1 MGRSS
6 AMMYAYAFVV
16 KVFQMTADQHEGL
29 KEAAVAEVSNTAI
42 MQMSGSGQRNE
53 CVV

>member
-6 AMMYAYAFVV
+6 AMMYVYACLV
-16 KVFQMTADQHEGL
+16 KVFQMTADQHEEL

-42 MQMSGSGQRNE
+42 MQMSGCGQRNE
-53 CVV
+53 RVV